1 MNEGA
6 QIILAIAI
14 AVCGGGSLLM
24 LVGAVAR
31 RIAGRIMHGK
41 TLAPGTL
48 PPDEHRVDDL
58 SGEVAALRQALEEQQ
73 ERMDFAERLLAQVKD
88 KSALPGPR

>member
-1 MNEGA
+1 MYSPIA
-6 QIILAIAI
+6 RAIA
-14 AVCGGGSLLM
+14 
-24 LVGAVAR
+24 R
-31 RIAGRIMHGK
+31 RIMHGK